1 MDAGF
6 SLETE
11 VGKLAA
17 SIAEGR
23 IEALKNVE
31 EKSAKESIRCKFFGD
46 LQLKEIPTSF
56 GSAVDVIKTL
66 PQQIQGIRWIEF
78 HLMPSTILCSQI
90 MRIVRICIV
99 RVFNGWIASWTDPA
113 SPKIP
118 LWVLNSK

>member
-1 MDAGF
+1 MQSNSINIKVTSTGDSRKTRIDAGF

-31 EKSAKESIRCKFFGD
+31 EKSAKENIRCKFFGD

-66 PQQIQGIRWIEF
+66 PQQIQGIRWVGLLLI
-78 HLMPSTILCSQI
+78 
-90 MRIVRICIV
+90 
-99 RVFNGWIASWTDPA
+99 
-113 SPKIP
+113 
-118 LWVLNSK
+118 